1 MKRYE
6 LRVKAGTVD
15 ISHYLKKYI
24 CFYDMQDGYST
35 KIASSD
41 NKDVIEKRFDK
52 ENKYRRAKHL
62 TNNGIVYV
70 EAYAVYDNE
79 RKDIIMQSAIDF
91 KDIE

>member
-6 LRVKAGTVD
+6 LRVKSGTVD

-52 ENKYRRAKHL
+52 ENEYRRAKL
-62 TNNGIVYV
+62 TNNGIVCV
-70 EAYAVYDNE
+70 VAFAVYDNE
-79 RKDIIMQSAIDF
+79 TKDIIMQSAIDF
-91 KDIE
+91 EEIE

>member
-6 LRVKAGTVD
+6 LRVKTGIID
-15 ISHYLKKYI
+15 ISLFSKKYI
-24 CFYDMQDGYST
+24 CFYNIQDGNCT

-52 ENKYRRAKHL
+52 ENEYRRAKL
-62 TNNGIVYV
+62 TNNGIVHV
-70 EAYAVYDNE
+70 VAYAVYDNE
-79 RKDIIMQSAIDF
+79 RKDIIMQTAIDF

>member
-6 LRVKAGTVD
+6 LRVKTGTVD

-24 CFYDMQDGYST
+24 CFYDIQDGYCT

-41 NKDVIEKRFDK
+41 NKDVMEKRFDK
-52 ENKYRRAKHL
+52 ENEYRRAKHL

-70 EAYAVYDNE
+70 VGFAVYDNE
-79 RKDIIMQSAIDF
+79 TKDIIMQTAIDF